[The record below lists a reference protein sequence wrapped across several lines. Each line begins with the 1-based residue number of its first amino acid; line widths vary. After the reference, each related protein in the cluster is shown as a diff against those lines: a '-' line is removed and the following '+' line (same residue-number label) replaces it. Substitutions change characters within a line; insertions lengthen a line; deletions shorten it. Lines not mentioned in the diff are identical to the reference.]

1 MNCSAFIVLAL
12 PPRASPFISSFA
24 AFVAIGSYDE
34 PNRLF
39 IRLTFDFKFPYT
51 KPMTTSQDKSTV
63 IRPFSQLCC
72 PLDGAA
78 LTLNDKTWRCEHG
91 HSFDVAKQGYVN
103 LLPVQNKRSKDPG
116 DSKAMVQARSRFLA
130 DGFYAPLAEALA
142 ATVLA
147 APTGS
152 LLDAGCGEGYYL
164 RHVLD
169 TAASHS
175 AGKSA
180 EMSAAALDISK
191 WAVQAAAKRDPRVS
205 WLVASNNSIP
215 VPDNSIDT
223 LLCVFGFPVET
234 EFKRVL
240 SDGGRLIMVDP
251 APRHLRELKQVI
263 YDKVKEKPSNL
274 PVSDAWKLASE
285 QRVTFSVELPSR
297 DVIHDLLAMTP
308 HLYRAS
314 SAGRER
320 AEALTS
326 LTVTVD
332 VWLRVFTPNV

>member
-1 MNCSAFIVLAL
+1 
-12 PPRASPFISSFA
+12 
-24 AFVAIGSYDE
+24 
-34 PNRLF
+34 
-39 IRLTFDFKFPYT
+39 
-51 KPMTTSQDKSTV
+51 MTTSHDKSTV
-63 IRPFSQLCC
+63 IQPFSQLCC
-72 PLDGAA
+72 PLDGAG

-130 DGFYAPLAEALA
+130 GGFYAPLAEALTA
-142 ATVLA
+142 RVLA
-147 APTGS
+147 DPVGA

-169 TAASHS
+169 TAVSDGADVK
-175 AGKSA
+175 AV
-180 EMSAAALDISK
+180 ALDISK

-205 WLVASNNSIP
+205 WLVASNSSIP
-215 VPDNSIDT
+215 VPDHSIDT
-223 LLCVFGFPVET
+223 LLCVFGFPVEN

-251 APRHLRELKQVI
+251 APRHLHELKQVI
-263 YDKVKEKPSNL
+263 YDDVKDKPANL
-274 PVSDAWKLASE
+274 PVSDAWKLVSE
-285 QRVTFSVELPSR
+285 QRVTFSVDLPSR
-297 DVIHDLLAMTP
+297 EVIHDLLAMTP

-314 SAGRER
+314 SAGRAR

-332 VWLRVFTPNV
+332 VWLRMFTPNV

>member
-1 MNCSAFIVLAL
+1 M
-12 PPRASPFISSFA
+12 
-24 AFVAIGSYDE
+24 
-34 PNRLF
+34 
-39 IRLTFDFKFPYT
+39 
-51 KPMTTSQDKSTV
+51 
-63 IRPFSQLCC
+63 IRPFTQLCC
-72 PLDGAA
+72 PLDSAP
-78 LTLNDKTWRCEHG
+78 LTLSDKTWRCEHG

-130 DGFYAPLAEALA
+130 AGFYAPLAEALA

-147 APTGS
+147 SPAGS
-152 LLDAGCGEGYYL
+152 MLDAGCGEGYYL

-175 AGKSA
+175 VGKSA
-180 EMSAAALDISK
+180 DMSAAALDISK

-205 WLVASNNSIP
+205 WLVASNSSIP
-215 VPDNSIDT
+215 VPDSSIDT
-223 LLCVFGFPVET
+223 LLCVFGFPVES

-240 SDGGRLIMVDP
+240 RDGGRLIMVDP
-251 APRHLRELKQVI
+251 APGHLHELKQVI
-263 YDKVKEKPSNL
+263 YDEVKEKPSSL
-274 PVSDAWKLASE
+274 PVSEKWQLVSE
-285 QRVTFSVELPSR
+285 QRVTFSVTLPSR

-308 HLYRAS
+308 HLYRVS

-332 VWLRVFTPNV
+332 VWLRVFQA

>member
-1 MNCSAFIVLAL
+1 M
-12 PPRASPFISSFA
+12 
-24 AFVAIGSYDE
+24 
-34 PNRLF
+34 
-39 IRLTFDFKFPYT
+39 
-51 KPMTTSQDKSTV
+51 TSQDKSTV
-63 IRPFSQLCC
+63 IRPFPHLCC
-72 PLDGAA
+72 PLDGAG

-116 DSKAMVQARSRFLA
+116 DSKVMVQARSRFLA
-130 DGFYAPLAEALA
+130 EGFYAPLAEALA

-147 APTGS
+147 APAGS

-169 TAASHS
+169 TAASR
-175 AGKSA
+175 GA
-180 EMSAAALDISK
+180 ELSAAALDISK
-191 WAVQAAAKRDPRVS
+191 WAVLAAANRDPRVS
-205 WLVASNNSIP
+205 WLVASNSRIP
-215 VPDNSIDT
+215 VPDHSIDT
-223 LLCVFGFPVET
+223 LLCVFGFPVES

-251 APRHLRELKQVI
+251 APGHLRELKQVI
-263 YDKVKEKPSNL
+263 YDEVKDKPANL
-274 PVSDAWKLASE
+274 PISDTWPLASE

-297 DVIHDLLAMTP
+297 DMIHDLLAMTP

-314 SAGRER
+314 SSGRAR

-332 VWLRVFTPNV
+332 VWLRVFKAQP

>member
-1 MNCSAFIVLAL
+1 
-12 PPRASPFISSFA
+12 
-24 AFVAIGSYDE
+24 
-34 PNRLF
+34 
-39 IRLTFDFKFPYT
+39 
-51 KPMTTSQDKSTV
+51 MTTSQNKSSVTQT
-63 IRPFSQLCC
+63 FSQLCC
-72 PLDGAA
+72 PLDSAP
-78 LTLNDKTWRCEHG
+78 LTLSDKTWRCEHG

-116 DSKAMVQARSRFLA
+116 DSKAMVQARSRFLT

-142 ATVLA
+142 ARVLA
-147 APTGS
+147 DPVGA

-169 TAASHS
+169 TAVSDGADVK
-175 AGKSA
+175 AV
-180 EMSAAALDISK
+180 ALDISK

-205 WLVASNNSIP
+205 WLVASNSSIP
-215 VPDNSIDT
+215 VPDHSIDT
-223 LLCVFGFPVET
+223 LLCVFGFPVEG

-251 APRHLRELKQVI
+251 APRHLHELKQVI
-263 YDKVKEKPSNL
+263 YDDVKDKPANL
-274 PVSDAWKLASE
+274 PVSDAWKLVSE
-285 QRVTFSVELPSR
+285 QRVTFSVDLPSR
-297 DVIHDLLAMTP
+297 EVIHDLLAMTP

-314 SAGRER
+314 SAGRAR

-332 VWLRVFTPNV
+332 VWLRMFTPNV